1 MPLVEIDNSGWTD
14 SVKLASEDGG
24 PEPYDPDFQDMAI
37 IVTISSAGVAL
48 PATYPQG
55 PLLRTVLLSAAA
67 MSADVCVS
75 GKSPPYIGARPD
87 PASHRLSCA

>member
-1 MPLVEIDNSGWTD
+1 MPLVEIDNSGWAD

-37 IVTISSAGVAL
+37 IVTISFADVAL
-48 PATYPQG
+48 PATNPQE
-55 PLLRTVLLSAAA
+55 PLLCTLLLSAAA

-75 GKSPPYIGARPD
+75 GKSPPYLGAP
-87 PASHRLSCA
+87 SHRLSCA